1 MDDILKNIIDSLNFL
16 NKTVNNTVLNPK
28 KIEKLH
34 NILKKFNRNKRK
46 FNKLTDKLLIIQ
58 LPFNDDKV
66 ISLLIDIH
74 QSLSQLIECFNATDM
89 ITFNN
94 VIHNY
99 EQEWEKINHKNINN
113 NPN

>member
-46 FNKLTDKLLIIQ
+46 FNANSI
-58 LPFNDDKV
+58 
-66 ISLLIDIH
+66 
-74 QSLSQLIECFNATDM
+74 
-89 ITFNN
+89 
-94 VIHNY
+94 
-99 EQEWEKINHKNINN
+99 
-113 NPN
+113 